1 MFIKGK
7 IFENIQKVNV
17 IHLLKYCLFIIEKY
31 DKYVET
37 AFRVCLK
44 HVSLNVNWFVYLR
57 LLNVC
62 FFWHQQC
69 FISNIYKTML
79 MSDENLAAF
88 LICIYNDYICIKNQA
103 WLFTW
108 RNFFFFKVE
117 WNFLFLQN
125 LILVVV
131 LKSGQNILYTKLIFM
146 IKNSVNAGFQKTC
159 AMIRGVRQGCPLSA
173 LLYLVLLEILSIKMK
188 CNQYIKGTPI
198 YNCKIKNTQH
208 AFEVQHFI

>member
-7 IFENIQKVNV
+7 IFANIQKVNV

-108 RNFFFFKVE
+108 RNFFFQSWVEFSVSTKFNISCSFKKWAKYSIHE
-117 WNFLFLQN
+117 ANF
-125 LILVVV
+125 
-131 LKSGQNILYTKLIFM
+131 YD
-146 IKNSVNAGFQKTC
+146 
-159 AMIRGVRQGCPLSA
+159 
-173 LLYLVLLEILSIKMK
+173 
-188 CNQYIKGTPI
+188 
-198 YNCKIKNTQH
+198 
-208 AFEVQHFI
+208 